1 MTQHSS
7 ARSIRRL
14 GGAAVVTGALAVSMV
29 GLSSGDAHAATAVKY
44 DCKATVF
51 GTVIPQGEWTAE
63 VTVDVPAKVEPG
75 EAIPAPAVTAKVTT
89 STAAADTL
97 RSLSVKSLS
106 GTSAAKYTVDGTART
121 ADLTVPTTSV
131 PATGPVV
138 TNASGTG
145 AAETAPSEPGTIE
158 VKVGDFTADLKTDS
172 GLGLPIECAL
182 KPGQNT
188 TIATIQ
194 VGDAG
199 PTESPTS
206 SQSPTDSPTTDE
218 PTDSPTTDEPTDSPT
233 TDEPTDNPTTDEPT
247 GEPTGSETTPAPTGT
262 VSGPPVQTDM
272 VGDEGGANT
281 AVALGGLATLGG
293 VIGAG
298 VVARRRMK
306 G

>member
-7 ARSIRRL
+7 VRSIRRL

-29 GLSSGDAHAATAVKY
+29 GLTSGDAHAATAVKY

-51 GTVIPQGEWTAE
+51 GQVLDQKVWTAE
-63 VTVDVPAKVEPG
+63 VTVDVPKQVDPG

-89 STAAADTL
+89 SDYAADTL
-97 RSLSVKSLS
+97 RSLGVKSVS

-121 ADLTVPTTSV
+121 ANLTVPSTAV
-131 PATGPVV
+131 PASGPII
-138 TNASGTG
+138 TNAKGSG
-145 AAETAPSEPGTIE
+145 AAETAPGEPGTID
-158 VKVGDFTADLKTDS
+158 VKVGDFTADLKTDG

-182 KPGQNT
+182 QPGQNT

-206 SQSPTDSPTTDE
+206 SDTPTTDE
-218 PTDSPTTDEPTDSPT
+218 PTTDEPTTDEPTS
-233 TDEPTDNPTTDEPT
+233 DNPTTD
-247 GEPTGSETTPAPTGT
+247 EPTGSETTPAPTGT

-272 VGDEGGANT
+272 VGDEGGSNT

-298 VVARRRMK
+298 ALARRRMK